1 MMSFA
6 LPTGTACAAAP
17 VMQAVK
23 RVEGDRERDIS
34 TFYQIQA
41 LMLSLAHCHQ
51 QLTDC

>member
-23 RVEGDRERDIS
+23 RVEGDRERERYLN
-34 TFYQIQA
+34 F
-41 LMLSLAHCHQ
+41 LSDSGADVVIGTLSPTA
-51 QLTDC
+51 D